1 MGMFG
6 AFLGGFAGGA
16 IGRPKEPKYLYLRPG
31 QRPVTVSAAELQH
44 QLLVQ
49 QQQLLLHQQQLL
61 YQQQQQQPPGQQQ
74 LPPASQP
81 VKGSLD
87 DPERPF

>member
-61 YQQQQQQPPGQQQ
+61 YQQQ